1 MSKTNENH
9 IKRQWQII
17 QFLIGTDNYTS
28 SDDVLK
34 NLQEN
39 GFDVKERTVQR
50 DLNALAEIFPIE
62 CRKDDKPYS
71 WRWQRVENSKKNLMN
86 YEQAMIFMLVDS
98 ELREFLPDDLLER
111 LYPLFVKAKMVM
123 AGIDYQQR
131 VAQSDMSIFKDRGH
145 GGFYGAMPP
154 SNRHILEQALQK
166 LAELNPFKTNPQ
178 NLEPWQYMV
187 KQEDMDTLLAV
198 LQEQGFENF
207 AKSLKGLDKKLKKIS

>member
-17 QFLIGTDNYTS
+17 QFLIGKENYTS

-98 ELREFLPDDLLER
+98 ELREFLPDDLLKR

-123 AGIDYQQR
+123 AGIDYQHR
-131 VAQSDMSIFKDRGH
+131 SSPDRLPVNIQDGH
-145 GGFYGAMPP
+145 RFGFIEHERSLIIEA
-154 SNRHILEQALQK
+154 IK
-166 LAELNPFKTNPQ
+166 TLAKLNPFKERTK

-187 KQEDMDTLLAV
+187 QQEDIDALLAV